1 MAKNS
6 DIIDEDELY
15 DKILDL
21 FSKEKKNPNLRV
33 LLGARSIIELMKR
46 MNNSKNKEVAKN
58 AIIVLIS
65 LFDDY
70 PPDIFDNIGADLES
84 LSEEEREEAMEKL
97 KEIFIKDDE

>member
-84 LSEEEREEAMEKL
+84 LSEEEREEAMDKL
-97 KEIFIKDDE
+97 KEIFQKD